1 MTLLRGSGRRLR
13 GTTGM
18 RWRDR
23 SLCRPGG
30 GTVRLVLH
38 GRITESA
45 QLDQV
50 VADAA
55 GSRGGALVVRGEP
68 GAGKTALLTDVAD
81 RSTSTTVLWTAGI
94 ESESPLAF
102 AALHRLLR
110 PLLGQLPHIPPVQAR
125 ALGRALGGA
134 EHPGA
139 DDRPGADRFLV
150 FVATLSLL
158 AEAAEEQPVLCV
170 VDDAQ
175 WLDAASA
182 EALLFVARRLQAD
195 RIAVLFGVR
204 DGEARRFDGP
214 GLPELVVPGLDA
226 EAAATLLA
234 EQSAVGMS
242 AAVRAELTAR
252 THGNPLALVELPRAL
267 TEDQLTGRV
276 RLPAQLPLTEGVERA
291 FLHRFQ
297 ALPPDAQLLLL
308 TIAADDSGGLSV
320 VQQAGARLGAGDEAL
335 DAVERSG
342 LVRVTGP
349 DVRLR
354 HPLVRSAVYGAAT
367 TSDRRRTHRALAEVL
382 SSAGDPDRGTWHGA
396 LAAGGLDDAVADDL
410 DAVAERATRRG
421 GHDAASAAAERAAEL
436 SSSPSARATRLF
448 AAAQSAWLAG
458 AGTRARALADDARNI
473 SDSAVLCA
481 DIDALRGRI
490 EWHIGSPETGR
501 RIVLGAARDVAGLDP
516 ARALEMAMLATALAT
531 WGWDAAADDDAE
543 VSSTVAEGAP
553 LRLRCSAA
561 LLRGH
566 RHFLRGE
573 LAGAAAGWRE
583 AFRVGAALPHD
594 ADLLGNLGVAALH
607 LGDLETIRW
616 TYGRLLALARDG
628 GSVTN
633 AVWALSRLPS
643 AQVAGGEWSAA
654 AASVTEAVVLAR
666 GVGQVPLTT
675 MPLAWLALLAALRG
689 EPAAPAALAE
699 LDEVLA
705 GGPMGIVGAAAVD
718 MAKWAKGILA
728 ANASDVPGA
737 LHHLERIRHPTI
749 GRSAALD
756 RMEAAHRAGR
766 ADLVQRWVEELTAF
780 AAQVGMAWPAAT
792 AEHGRALIAR
802 DDAADQHFQ
811 DALRMHDAAG
821 RPFGRARTQLAYGEF
836 LRRNRRRVDARAHLG
851 AALQVFD
858 DLRAGPWAERARQE
872 LRASGGTAR
881 KRDVT
886 TAGDLTPQERQTA
899 LLVSSGLANREI
911 AARLFLSPRTVEY
924 HLSNAYQKLGVRSRG
939 ELAQLTLS

>member
-1 MTLLRGSGRRLR
+1 MRR
-13 GTTGM
+13 
-18 RWRDR
+18 RDHPFHELAR
-23 SLCRPGG
+23 
-30 GTVRLVLH
+30 GTVRPVLH
-38 GRITESA
+38 GRITENA

-55 GSRGGALVVRGEP
+55 DSRGGALVVRGEP

-81 RSTSTTVLWTAGI
+81 RAVGTTVLWTAGI

-110 PLLGQLPHIPPVQAR
+110 PLLGQLDQIPPVQAR

-134 EHPGA
+134 EHPGE
-139 DDRPGADRFLV
+139 DDAAEADRFLV

-158 AEAAEEQPVLCV
+158 AETAEEQPVLCV

-182 EALLFVARRLQAD
+182 EALLFVARRLHAD
-195 RIAVLFGVR
+195 RIAMLFGVR
-204 DGEARRFDGP
+204 DGEVRRFDGP

-226 EAAATLLA
+226 EAAAALLA
-234 EQSAVGMS
+234 EHATVGMS
-242 AAVRAELTAR
+242 DAVRAELTVR

-267 TEDQLTGRV
+267 TADQLTGRV
-276 RLPAQLPLTEGVERA
+276 RLPAQLPLTEGVQRA
-291 FLHRFQ
+291 FLHRFLE
-297 ALPPDAQLLLL
+297 LPADAQLLLL
-308 TIAADDSGGLSV
+308 TIAADDSGRLSV
-320 VQQAGARLGAGDEAL
+320 VQQAGARVGAGDDAL

-349 DVRLR
+349 DVLLR
-354 HPLVRSAVYGAAT
+354 HPLVRSAVYAAAT
-367 TSDRRRTHRALAEVL
+367 TSDRRRAHRALAEVL
-382 SSAGDPDRGTWHGA
+382 TAAGDPDRGTWHGA
-396 LAAGGLDDAVADDL
+396 LAAGGLDDVVADDL

-421 GHDAASAAAERAAEL
+421 GHDAASAASERAAEL
-436 SSSPSARATRLF
+436 SGSPGARAGRLF
-448 AAAQSAWLAG
+448 AAARSAWLAG
-458 AGTRARALADDARNI
+458 AGARARVLADDARHV
-473 SDSAVLCA
+473 SDSAVLDA

-531 WGWDAAADDDAE
+531 WGWDAPPDDDAAD
-543 VSSTVAEGAP
+543 VPSVVVDGAP
-553 LRLRCSAA
+553 ARLRCSAA

-566 RHFLRGE
+566 RHFLRDE
-573 LAGAAAGWRE
+573 LAGAATAWRE
-583 AFRVGAALPHD
+583 AFGIGAALPAD

-607 LGDLETIRW
+607 LGDLAAIRW

-643 AQVAGGEWSAA
+643 AQMAGGEWSAA

-675 MPLAWLALLAALRG
+675 MPLAWLALLAAQRG

-699 LDEVLA
+699 LEEVLA
-705 GGPMGIVGAAAVD
+705 GGPMGIVGPAAVD
-718 MAKWAKGILA
+718 MAAWVKGVLA
-728 ANASDVPGA
+728 ANAADVPGA

-802 DDAADQHFQ
+802 DDAADRHFQ
-811 DALRMHDAAG
+811 DALRLHDSAG